1 MSKWNGLLSASGI
14 LSRPTG
20 DEMTEELKNESELH
34 LTMDFASARAQSNR
48 KALLALMAALR
59 TEEEVIGQGGGEKA
73 AEAQHG
79 KGRLTVRERL
89 KLLLDEETEFLELGL
104 WAAQG
109 MYAEYG
115 GAPGA
120 GVVTGLGRVSGR
132 LCMIVANDATV
143 KAGAF
148 FPMTAKKVLRAQTI
162 AMENRIPT
170 IYLVDSSGVFLP
182 LQEDVFPDTDDFGRI
197 FRNNAVMSSQGIPQI
212 TAIMGMCVAGGA
224 YLPVMTDTVLMTEG
238 SGLFLAG
245 PSLVQ
250 AAIGQKTGPEELGGA
265 AMHAAIS
272 GTVDFR
278 EPNDHLC
285 LARLRS
291 LVAKMG
297 ERKGEAPGPQVF
309 RRREFDAA
317 RDAPKF
323 AAEDVYGLLNPEP
336 GSSNV
341 YDMREVIARIVDRS
355 EFDEYKAEF
364 GRTVLCG
371 YAWIGGRAVGI
382 VANQKINQNQTV
394 SMGPAAG
401 MTQMEVGGVIYTE
414 SAQKAARFIMD
425 CNQNLVPLIFLHD
438 VNGFMVGKEAEWSG
452 IIRAGAK
459 MVSAVST
466 SVVPKI
472 SVIVGGSF
480 GAGHYAMCGKAY
492 DPRFLFAWP
501 TACYAVMSGASAAAT
516 LAEVR
521 ARQLERGGKTLTE
534 TEKTAI
540 YEEIRATYDA
550 QADPRYGAARLW
562 IDAII
567 DPARTRDLLI
577 QALEACAL
585 NPDVP
590 RFNPGVLQ
598 T

>member
-1 MSKWNGLLSASGI
+1 
-14 LSRPTG
+14 
-20 DEMTEELKNESELH
+20 
-34 LTMDFASARAQSNR
+34 
-48 KALLALMAALR
+48 
-59 TEEEVIGQGGGEKA
+59 
-73 AEAQHG
+73 
-79 KGRLTVRERL
+79 
-89 KLLLDEETEFLELGL
+89 
-104 WAAQG
+104 
-109 MYAEYG
+109 
-115 GAPGA
+115 
-120 GVVTGLGRVSGR
+120 
-132 LCMIVANDATV
+132 
-143 KAGAF
+143 
-148 FPMTAKKVLRAQTI
+148 
-162 AMENRIPT
+162 
-170 IYLVDSSGVFLP
+170 
-182 LQEDVFPDTDDFGRI
+182 
-197 FRNNAVMSSQGIPQI
+197 MSSQGIPQI

-250 AAIGQKTGPEELGGA
+250 AAIGQKTEPEELGGA

-272 GTVDFR
+272 GTVDFK

-291 LVAKMG
+291 LVAKIG
-297 ERKGEAPGPQVF
+297 ERPAAASVAEIF
-309 RRREFDAA
+309 RRRDFDPVQ
-317 RDAPKF
+317 DAPKF
-323 AAEDVYGLLNPEP
+323 AAEDVYGLLNPAP
-336 GSSNV
+336 GASNV

-394 SMGPAAG
+394 AMGPSAG

-414 SAQKAARFIMD
+414 GAQKAARFIMD
-425 CNQNLVPLIFLHD
+425 CNQNLMPLIFLHD

-472 SVIVGGSF
+472 TVIIGGSF

-501 TACYAVMSGASAAAT
+501 TARYAVMSGASAATT

-521 ARQLERGGKTLTE
+521 ARQMERGGKALSDAQ
-534 TEKTAI
+534 KKALF
-540 YEEIRATYDA
+540 EEIRSTYDA

-567 DPARTRDLLI
+567 DPARTREMLI
-577 QALEACAL
+577 TALEACAL
-585 NPDVP
+585 NPDIP